1 MRAEAAQNK
10 LKKCVRKQKKA
21 ASKARRESDQAY
33 VALGTLHAQMEQV
46 DQQRVAAQEARANDQ
61 VVLVGLPEQLETARA
76 EVSIPRRQ
84 HDVVENHVA
93 TIRIERDRHHDMSN
107 AQNCAER
114 GLRQQLAQA
123 QLQVMNLQH
132 EVHYLNNQL
141 NPILD
146 GEEDG
151 PNMEED
157 DDKEEE
163 EVEPEEE
170 DDPISDLD
178 SDHDLIINVL

>member
-21 ASKARRESDQAY
+21 ASKALWESNQAY
-33 VALGTLHAQMEQV
+33 AALGTLHAQMEQV
-46 DQQRVAAQEARANDQ
+46 GQQRVVAQEARANDQ
-61 VVLVGLPEQLETARA
+61 AVLVGLREQLETAHA
-76 EVSIPRRQ
+76 EVSTARHQR
-84 HDVVENHVA
+84 DTAENHVA
-93 TIRIERDRHHDMSN
+93 NIRIERDRHRDLSH
-107 AQNCAER
+107 AQDRVER
-114 GLRQQLAQA
+114 SLRQQLAQA

-151 PNMEED
+151 PNMEEGD
-157 DDKEEE
+157 DEDDEEE
-163 EVEPEEE
+163 EVEPEEG

-178 SDHDLIINVL
+178 SDHDED

>member
-1 MRAEAAQNK
+1 M
-10 LKKCVRKQKKA
+10 
-21 ASKARRESDQAY
+21 STARRQRD
-33 VALGTLHAQMEQV
+33 VA
-46 DQQRVAAQEARANDQ
+46 
-61 VVLVGLPEQLETARA
+61 
-76 EVSIPRRQ
+76 
-84 HDVVENHVA
+84 ENHA
-93 TIRIERDRHHDMSN
+93 TAVRIERDRHRDMSHTQDR
-107 AQNCAER
+107 AKR

-157 DDKEEE
+157 EDEE
-163 EVEPEEE
+163 EVEPEEG

-178 SDHDLIINVL
+178 SDHDEDQIAQHQWKD

>member
-1 MRAEAAQNK
+1 
-10 LKKCVRKQKKA
+10 
-21 ASKARRESDQAY
+21 
-33 VALGTLHAQMEQV
+33 
-46 DQQRVAAQEARANDQ
+46 
-61 VVLVGLPEQLETARA
+61 
-76 EVSIPRRQ
+76 
-84 HDVVENHVA
+84 
-93 TIRIERDRHHDMSN
+93 MSN
-107 AQNCAER
+107 AQDSAER

-157 DDKEEE
+157 DEEE
-163 EVEPEEE
+163 EVEPEEG

-178 SDHDLIINVL
+178 SDHDED

>member
-1 MRAEAAQNK
+1 
-10 LKKCVRKQKKA
+10 
-21 ASKARRESDQAY
+21 
-33 VALGTLHAQMEQV
+33 ME
-46 DQQRVAAQEARANDQ
+46 
-61 VVLVGLPEQLETARA
+61 TTRA
-76 EVSIPRRQ
+76 EVSTARCQR
-84 HDVVENHVA
+84 DAAENCVA
-93 TIRIERDRHHDMSN
+93 NIRIERDRHRDMSH
-107 AQNCAER
+107 AQDRAER

-157 DDKEEE
+157 EEE
-163 EVEPEEE
+163 EVEPKEG
-170 DDPISDLD
+170 DDPISNLD
-178 SDHDLIINVL
+178 SDHDED

>member
-1 MRAEAAQNK
+1 
-10 LKKCVRKQKKA
+10 
-21 ASKARRESDQAY
+21 
-33 VALGTLHAQMEQV
+33 MEV
-46 DQQRVAAQEARANDQ
+46 
-61 VVLVGLPEQLETARA
+61 TRA
-76 EVSIPRRQ
+76 EVSIARRQ
-84 HDVVENHVA
+84 RDAAENHAA
-93 TIRIERDRHHDMSN
+93 TMRIDRDRHRDMSN
-107 AQNCAER
+107 AQDRAKR
-114 GLRQQLAQA
+114 GLRRQLAQA

-157 DDKEEE
+157 EEE
-163 EVEPEEE
+163 EVEPEQG

-178 SDHDLIINVL
+178 SDHDED